1 MELAEAEAEKLE
13 GYVSTIVHDEAVKLE
28 RDVSTPIM
36 RDELNNRS
44 KSCLEMIRDVCRK
57 IIKGKCFSGLDWPF
71 SYIATYGAVPGTGR
85 CLLILDW
92 EREVSRD
99 FCMTLSNRLICMGG
113 KLELVWL
120 ISMSGSSHCVVFITL
135 QALQTSDGMVALNG
149 SQ

>member
-57 IIKGKCFSGLDWPF
+57 IIKGKCFSGSDWPF
-71 SYIATYGAVPGTGR
+71 SYIATYVTVRYQVPVGVYLYLIGR
-85 CLLILDW
+85 GKCLEIF
-92 EREVSRD
+92 V
-99 FCMTLSNRLICMGG
+99 
-113 KLELVWL
+113 
-120 ISMSGSSHCVVFITL
+120 
-135 QALQTSDGMVALNG
+135 
-149 SQ
+149 